1 MNRAGPETA
10 LNTDRSR
17 ERLGFEYPALCHF
30 PESEPDGVRA
40 RLESDATVQTVGDR
54 DLRSPPNTEGNSIG
68 DGQRLLSAWSRQAS
82 GSVPVPSA
90 KSRSVDMAERSKA
103 PGCNPGFREFE
114 SHCPLHKAVAAV
126 VQSVEHTEC
135 EIRGSIP
142 PRSSRFLFAS

>member
-1 MNRAGPETA
+1 MNRAGSETA

-30 PESEPDGVRA
+30 PESEPDRIRA

-90 KSRSVDMAERSKA
+90 NCRFVDMAERSKA

-114 SHCPLHKAVAAV
+114 SHCPLHKALAV
-126 VQSVEHTEC
+126 VAQTAGHTEGEVC
-135 EIRGSIP
+135 GSIP
-142 PRSSRFLFAS
+142 HPSSMFHLAS